1 MHCLTAGVR
10 RNPASEWVSTF
21 FVDMIYRRLYTSPMN
36 PPITPQSLLHQIAQ
50 IKHME
55 RGKLCLLRQG
65 PDGPYY
71 NHQTW
76 DKGKNVSRYVPREQ
90 VPAVQEAIA
99 GYAQFQK
106 LVQEYV
112 QLMVQRTRAEQA
124 AGLKKK
130 NPRPSSS

>member
-1 MHCLTAGVR
+1 
-10 RNPASEWVSTF
+10 
-21 FVDMIYRRLYTSPMN
+21 MN